1 MKGQDDAVVVIGAGV
16 AGLSAAAWLAKH
28 GARVTVLEAAPKV
41 GGCCGM
47 TEIGGY
53 RFNDGAQF
61 VMLPQMIRMVLEH
74 LGIDPGR
81 LPLRRAQAPLFT
93 ELMDGT
99 RVHIDA
105 DLHVE
110 RIEGTLDPA
119 KAQADLDRMLK
130 RWLPVLRDLTT
141 DDWLIR
147 PFSPATLVSRLGRYL
162 PLFARSLEA
171 ELRDLFRDPDFR
183 SVMAGHLLFAG
194 APPARFMAPSIIALV
209 SVLADGLYLPEEGMG
224 QIPALLAQAV
234 EAYGGTI
241 HLGATAEHILLSD
254 AGVRAVQVC
263 GLGEIPCRGI
273 LSTASPYATLGKLL
287 AGHDWPRAW
296 RTRLD
301 RPRLS
306 MKAFSVQL
314 GLANRIDTPSHL
326 NYLLPPMERQ
336 AEYFAP
342 TSDAIEWAYY
352 SVPSIVVP
360 ELAPAGGSLVEVYPP
375 TSQAE
380 PAAAWDE
387 ARRERVSEAAIAW
400 MRGRHTLEIAVR
412 RVRSPR
418 DFEQQLG
425 LPDGAIYGVDP
436 AGGPRALFPQ
446 RTPVDRLYLAGQ
458 STFPGFGVPTAA
470 ISGVRAAQ
478 ALWAELARG

>member
-1 MKGQDDAVVVIGAGV
+1 MRGPDDSVVVIGAGV

-41 GGCCGM
+41 GGCCGT

-61 VMLPQMIRMVLEH
+61 VMLPQMIRMVLDH

-81 LPLRRAQAPLFT
+81 LPLRRAHTPLST

-99 RVHIDA
+99 RVRINA
-105 DLHVE
+105 DLRVE
-110 RIEGTLDPA
+110 RFQGRLDPA
-119 KAQADLDRMLK
+119 QAQADLDRMLK
-130 RWLPVLRDLTT
+130 RWLPVLRDLTA
-141 DDWLIR
+141 DDWLLR
-147 PFSPATLVSRLGRYL
+147 PLSPSRLLRRLGRYL
-162 PLFARSLEA
+162 PLFTRSLET

-183 SVMAGHLLFAG
+183 SVIAGHLLFAG
-194 APPARFMAPSIIALV
+194 APAERFMAPSIIALV
-209 SVLADGLYLPEEGMG
+209 SVLADGLYVPEEGMG
-224 QIPALLAQAV
+224 QIPAVLAQAV
-234 EAYGGTI
+234 EGYGGTI
-241 HLGATAEHILLSD
+241 RVGDAAHHIRVSDGGVCAVEAAGLGA
-254 AGVRAVQVC
+254 
-263 GLGEIPCRGI
+263 IPCRGV
-273 LSTASPYATLGKLL
+273 LSTASPYATLGKML

-296 RTRLD
+296 RRRLD

-306 MKAFSVQL
+306 MKTCSVQL
-314 GLANRIDTPSHL
+314 GLTNRIDTPSHL
-326 NYLLPPMERQ
+326 NYLLPPMARQ

-342 TSDAIEWAYY
+342 ASGTIEWAYY
-352 SVPSIVVP
+352 SVPSVVVP

-380 PAAAWDE
+380 PAATWDE
-387 ARRERVSEAAIAW
+387 ARKERVAEAVIAW
-400 MRGRHTLEIAVR
+400 LRGRHTLEIAVR

-418 DFEQQLG
+418 DFERQLG
-425 LPDGAIYGVDP
+425 LPEGAIYGVDP
-436 AGGPRALFPQ
+436 AAGPRALFPQ
-446 RTPVDRLYLAGQ
+446 RTPVDGLYLAGQ

-478 ALWAELARG
+478 ALWAELSGG